1 MRTGEEKLPTV
12 AEEKDMCKINQ
23 DCLYQED
30 QLNQND
36 GAEVLVK
43 NLSRI
48 DLSVNSL

>member
-1 MRTGEEKLPTV
+1 MTGEEKLPTV
-12 AEEKDMCKINQ
+12 AEEKDICKINQ

-36 GAEVLVK
+36 GAEVLV